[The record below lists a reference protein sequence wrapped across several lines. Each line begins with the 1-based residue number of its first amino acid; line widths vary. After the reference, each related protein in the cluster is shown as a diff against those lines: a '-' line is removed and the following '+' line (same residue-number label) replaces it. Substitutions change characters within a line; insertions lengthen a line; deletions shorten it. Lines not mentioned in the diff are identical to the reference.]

1 MYVNFFQRCL
11 LFGYRLKFAFLCH
24 FSLQGLVFAFLWLLG
39 KSDAGAST
47 GCKFVSPLMACSV
60 KRFSSPARFSRA
72 SIVPGSKPFLT
83 DTFSEVRRVPG
94 ISEEQLQSKLVIG
107 LPVRT
112 ATQQGPGISVFGIS
126 SIQDKVVNLRLS
138 KTFVMPKIH
147 KMSNITT
154 KVACRSLSRFATFT
168 LSRALSTATSA
179 NETPTQKLER
189 VADELL
195 DLTKIERHDYSILFR
210 LKWASID
217 SKVVEKTAFD
227 IKIEKFDAAAKIKI
241 IKEVRTFTDLGLKE
255 AKELVEKA
263 PVVVKKGVT
272 KEEAGPIVD
281 KLKELGATVRDGVDG
296 DRCREVCKMFV
307 ETLLTV
313 GNEQIW
319 SLCC

>member
-1 MYVNFFQRCL
+1 
-11 LFGYRLKFAFLCH
+11 
-24 FSLQGLVFAFLWLLG
+24 
-39 KSDAGAST
+39 
-47 GCKFVSPLMACSV
+47 MACSV
-60 KRFSSPARFSRA
+60 QRFSSPARFSRA

-94 ISEEQLQSKLVIG
+94 ISEEQLQTCNRLTCQNCNST
-107 LPVRT
+107 RT
-112 ATQQGPGISVFGIS
+112 RVSWAVQNQT
-126 SIQDKVVNLRLS
+126 LRPHG
-138 KTFVMPKIH
+138 K
-147 KMSNITT
+147 
-154 KVACRSLSRFATFT
+154 SLSRFATFT

-210 LKWASID
+210 LKMGLNRYGPAVSGIGSASSESGPASAD

-227 IKIEKFDAAAKIKI
+227 IKIEKFDTAAKIKI

-281 KLKELGATVRDGVDG
+281 KLKELGATVVL
-296 DRCREVCKMFV
+296 E
-307 ETLLTV
+307 
-313 GNEQIW
+313 
-319 SLCC
+319 